1 MVLNIPGG
9 KTRAINVL
17 EQFVPANTSTIYSPF
32 FGGGAF
38 EMYCAKHKGIR
49 IIASDKF
56 KPLVNFWQCMLT
68 NKCRVIE
75 GIRNLLP
82 MTKQAFDDCKA
93 QYRNTKSKYT
103 QAAMFYSINR
113 VSFNGV
119 MAKYSHVRAMRSATN
134 ILRKLAMFDA
144 KDISISHQDYTT
156 MLRNLPKSKQGL
168 LLFLDP
174 PYKLKEYYYGWHGEM
189 HKGFDHHALAEWL
202 LAIAQTVPWMLCY
215 NDCDEIRTL
224 YKGCAIYDVSWFHS
238 MSFSNKKQ
246 ENLPQNNSEI
256 VILSH
261 KLQGL
266 LNALSVEVSGNFC
279 VYSSE

>member
-1 MVLNIPGG
+1 
-9 KTRAINVL
+9 
-17 EQFVPANTSTIYSPF
+17 
-32 FGGGAF
+32 
-38 EMYCAKHKGIR
+38 
-49 IIASDKF
+49 
-56 KPLVNFWQCMLT
+56 
-68 NKCRVIE
+68 
-75 GIRNLLP
+75 
-82 MTKQAFDDCKA
+82 
-93 QYRNTKSKYT
+93 
-103 QAAMFYSINR
+103 
-113 VSFNGV
+113 
-119 MAKYSHVRAMRSATN
+119 
-134 ILRKLAMFDA
+134 
-144 KDISISHQDYTT
+144 
-156 MLRNLPKSKQGL
+156 
-168 LLFLDP
+168 
-174 PYKLKEYYYGWHGEM
+174 M